1 MKAYLT
7 TAAGERF
14 LLPPLVEWE
23 MSYGCGTPCDSF
35 QVRCVWTCGEDD
47 VLAQA
52 VWFTAQFQGETV
64 FTGVV
69 DECLVEWS
77 AAGSAL
83 TVSGRGMAALLLD
96 NEAEGM
102 DYEVATAA
110 DILRDHVTPYGIRVA
125 RQQALPGVERFSVAS
140 GSSEW
145 AVLYQ
150 FARYHG
156 GVTPRFDREG
166 RLILADWEDGTAL
179 EIGDRTP
186 VVRLAA
192 RDRRYGV
199 LSEVWVRDRT
209 RQAVEIVENSTF
221 KAAGGQCRRIYT
233 MPGKSHYQA
242 MRYQGAYQLDRS
254 SAGLL
259 RLEAELALPLCAWSG
274 DLVRLKRTGWG
285 RNGLWR
291 VAQAT
296 ATMDERGYR
305 TVLELVPPDTL
316 L

>member
-1 MKAYLT
+1 MTAYLT
-7 TAAGERF
+7 TARGERF
-14 LLPPLVEWE
+14 QLPPLVEWE

-35 QVRCVWTCGEDD
+35 QVRCVWTCGEDE
-47 VLAQA
+47 VLARA
-52 VWFTAQFQGETV
+52 ARFTACFQGETV

-77 AAGSAL
+77 AAGGLL

-125 RQQALPGVERFSVAS
+125 RQQQLPSVEHFSVAS

-150 FARYHG
+150 FACYHG

-166 RLILADWEDGTAL
+166 QLILAPWEDAQAWVVDGSV
-179 EIGDRTP
+179 P
-186 VVRLAA
+186 VVRLSA

-199 LSEVWVRDRT
+199 VSEVWVRDRT
-209 RQAVEIVENSTF
+209 RQAIEVVENRDF
-221 KAAGGQCRRIYT
+221 KDNGGQCRRIYT
-233 MPGKSHYQA
+233 MPGKSNYQA

-254 SAGLL
+254 GAGLL
-259 RLEAELALPLCAWSG
+259 RLEAEIALPLCAWSG
-274 DLVRLKRTGWG
+274 DLLRLERPDWG
-285 RNGLWR
+285 RNGVWR